1 MSQKAIIFFEDFV
14 KQFDLEKDK
23 SNIESYYHKYHHTY
37 RVMKKIEE
45 LGHLLHLN
53 QEEMEFAKTIALFH
67 DLGRFHQLKKTKQYD
82 DLKTNFDHAKE
93 SIFIL
98 EENNWFI
105 NEAISEDVKE
115 IISFAI
121 LNHNQYEI
129 EQTPNETSSY
139 FAKLLR
145 DANKLVI
152 MTEMNPVLKDS
163 SISKE
168 VLQEFQKEMLIHRQN
183 IQTPLD
189 NILGYL
195 GFLFDLNFKETI
207 ILLEQEK
214 ILESYWLCLEKNLDF
229 NTFHE
234 LQEIV
239 NKYLEKRKKEML
251 C

>member
-37 RVMKKIEE
+37 RVMNKIEE

-53 QEEMEFAKTIALFH
+53 QEEMELAKTIALFH

-98 EENNWFI
+98 EENDWFR
-105 NEAISEDVKE
+105 NEAISEEVKE

-129 EQTPNETSSY
+129 EQTPNETSYY

-145 DANKLVI
+145 DADKLVI

-207 ILLEQEK
+207 VLLEQEK

>member
-37 RVMKKIEE
+37 RVMNKIEK

-53 QEEMEFAKTIALFH
+53 QEEMELAKTIAIFH
-67 DLGRFHQLKKTKQYD
+67 DLGRFHQLKKTNQYD
-82 DLKTNFDHAKE
+82 DLKTSFDHAKE

-105 NEAISEDVKE
+105 NEAISEEIKE
-115 IISFAI
+115 VISFAI

-129 EQTPNETSSY
+129 EKTQNETSYY

-145 DANKLVI
+145 DADKLVI
-152 MTEMNPVLKDS
+152 MTEMNLELKDS
-163 SISKE
+163 SVSKE

-189 NILGYL
+189 TILGYL

-207 ILLEQEK
+207 VLLEQEK
-214 ILESYWLCLEKNLDF
+214 ISESYWLCLEKNLDF

>member
-37 RVMKKIEE
+37 RVMNKIEK

-53 QEEMEFAKTIALFH
+53 QEEMELAKMIAIFH
-67 DLGRFHQLKKTKQYD
+67 DLGRFHQLKQTKHYD
-82 DLKTNFDHAKE
+82 DLKTDFDHAKE
-93 SIFIL
+93 SILIL
-98 EENNWFI
+98 EENDWFR
-105 NEAISEDVKE
+105 NEAISEEVKE

-129 EQTPNETSSY
+129 EKTTNETSYY

-145 DANKLVI
+145 DADKLVI
-152 MTEMNPVLKDS
+152 MTEMNLELKDS

-189 NILGYL
+189 DILGYL
-195 GFLFDLNFKETI
+195 AFLFDLNFKEAI
-207 ILLEQEK
+207 VLLEQEK
-214 ILESYWLCLEKNLDF
+214 ILESYWFCLEKNLDF